1 MVRVVQHFPEDL
13 HDLCSDTTEMNMLVE
28 DTATTATTVTTATA
42 AAAAA
47 GGGGDRGGEG
57 GERME
62 GDMVGADNATTTAT
76 TVAAAGSG
84 DEEGEGG
91 GSGSG
96 GSKRPR
102 RENGNETDMGG
113 SVVQGRESKVGKV
126 ALAGDGV
133 AGGTGMGAAT
143 EEGGAND
150 AGDDDEE
157 EAIMPTADATAE
169 DEDEDTAVKETVV
182 QVWLRSHTLFG
193 TDASIMNQPIKPVH
207 SQPTRSR
214 EPSALIQ
221 GGYSRPQ
228 GSELRVPVQP
238 GAGGRHGPTPSQLVP
253 AGRQYLLPRH
263 HPLQSMGLRGG
274 ARAVPTT
281 RIV

>member
-1 MVRVVQHFPEDL
+1 MTVSPFRHRCMVRVVQHFPEDL

-28 DTATTATTVTTATA
+28 DTATTATTATTA

-102 RENGNETDMGG
+102 RESGNETRTGG

-182 QVWLRSHTLFG
+182 QVC
-193 TDASIMNQPIKPVH
+193 
-207 SQPTRSR
+207 
-214 EPSALIQ
+214 ALTH
-221 GGYSRPQ
+221 YS
-228 GSELRVPVQP
+228 VW
-238 GAGGRHGPTPSQLVP
+238 T
-253 AGRQYLLPRH
+253 
-263 HPLQSMGLRGG
+263 LQS
-274 ARAVPTT
+274 
-281 RIV
+281 